1 MPGDATE
8 KLMWGAG
15 EKVISGSE
23 SATGANILK
32 SRQSEKQNSDAYYS
46 PLRRLKQQDCEF
58 QASPGY
64 TGRDG
69 FTNDLD

>member
-15 EKVISGSE
+15 EKVISSPE
-23 SATGANILK
+23 SATGLNILE
-32 SRQSEKQNSDAYYS
+32 SRQREKQDSDAYYS
-46 PLRRLKQQDCEF
+46 PSRRLKQQDCEV

-64 TGRDG
+64 TVRDG
-69 FTNDLD
+69 FTKT

>member
-23 SATGANILK
+23 SATGSNILK
-32 SRQSEKQNSDAYYS
+32 SRQREKQDSDAYYS
-46 PLRRLKQQDCEF
+46 PSRRLDCEV
-58 QASPGY
+58 QANPGY
-64 TGRDG
+64 KVRDG
-69 FTNDLD
+69 FTKNLG